1 LTAVQSRYPDIA
13 TCVRAAQDLL
23 GCEAGMSSA
32 AEKATSIAESYGAG
46 ETVCCVAR
54 RHGLTSQQLFTL
66 RGG

>member
-1 LTAVQSRYPDIA
+1 
-13 TCVRAAQDLL
+13 
-23 GCEAGMSSA
+23 MSSA